1 MAVAHYKIE
10 IAFLEQ
16 MVFNSGHDQRRVPF
30 ADLRNKHADRIAPLL
45 PQGPGQV
52 IRPVIQLSGRRADQ
66 LLRSLRNRS
75 GSRNPVDHQRYGR
88 LRESQM
94 LREGLQTDT
103 FSGVLLRLRGQGGF

>member
-75 GSRNPVDHQRYGR
+75 GSRTPVAPPSYRASRQPN
-88 LRESQM
+88 M
-94 LREGLQTDT
+94 LRQGLHTDT
-103 FSGVLLRLRGQGGF
+103 

>member
-75 GSRNPVDHQRYGR
+75 ARRQIGKHTSELQSRENLVCR
-88 LRESQM
+88 L
-94 LREGLQTDT
+94 
-103 FSGVLLRLRGQGGF
+103 LLEKKKIIKNNNKY

>member
-75 GSRNPVDHQRYGR
+75 EEHTSELQSHSDLVCRLLLEKKKKKKGKRN
-88 LRESQM
+88 E
-94 LREGLQTDT
+94 
-103 FSGVLLRLRGQGGF
+103 